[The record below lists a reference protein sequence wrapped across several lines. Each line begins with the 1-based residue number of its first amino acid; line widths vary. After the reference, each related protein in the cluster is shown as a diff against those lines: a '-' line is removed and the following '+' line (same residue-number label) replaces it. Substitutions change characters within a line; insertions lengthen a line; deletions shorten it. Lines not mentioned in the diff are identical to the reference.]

1 MKISRLFILLK
12 LFQLCCCEIEELTYQ
27 NPVITKY
34 IDILSNQYYG
44 IVSFYVPLSL
54 QTNFINSLAQSVDKQ
69 FLFSTYFNNDIFIVA
84 YCKLNIQANE
94 ITHTLI
100 LVQQQTIQEQQFSVS
115 FDTQLFEG
123 QLICTSFYY
132 DAEQQNLQFIIQTK
146 NDIQYMN
153 LNKINLEQNNVKFV
167 FGGANQ
173 NLELSSFQGLLY
185 PFWEDSEGN
194 IYFYLNYLYAV
205 EICSYAEEKA
215 EFDSK
220 DYDQE
225 NTWQYILPF
234 IVSKDYSIYFWHRF
248 STPLDS
254 NDIVSLIH
262 ISTQIQLNP
271 QYSLG
276 TNTLMINYEQQHNKQ
291 ILVTVQYYS
300 YEFPYIFYDPDYIQS
315 LIKVQ
320 QIEEIDPALIY
331 QWHYIIIQYQFNE
344 LFIQIYY
351 PNQQRRIN
359 FKDKTVRQFSYSQF
373 SLIFGESMN
382 QQLYAGQVN
391 QFKFKNCQEEFIDT
405 YQCHFSCATCNGPLK
420 NSCLSCPENSYRNY
434 DPDNHTCTCQI
445 WTIEQNSTQCFSIS
459 DINQINVD
467 QIEDS
472 KNYNFDQVEPNI
484 ICSYGYFLY
493 EGDCYQCPSASQQG
507 DLICLECLDNW
518 QNWIQNSICSEYMLS
533 RIIYDYDKEEY
544 NYEFDDTSISS
555 LYLFIDHELRMC
567 NFCIQF
573 CLHSSI
579 SYRCY
584 FIKEQHLGKETYVEC
599 TFGYD
604 SQTQSCKH
612 PQYNLKDDRCSGQ
625 SCNGQCK
632 CCSPTNR
639 CQRCINDND
648 VLLLNNKDC
657 VECSIQNCKLCFQ
670 YFQQSDGI
678 FVSTLTYTNYEQI
691 ITNEDYLIGCA
702 LCEDNYIYNFV
713 LNVCQLKLQI
723 SQSCDNYLI
732 DQNNQPL
739 CLTTLTQNFDDG
751 IEISDC
757 FKYLK
762 SCQNCVKS
770 NTNKLYCTT
779 CFKGFFQN
787 SYGYCESCD
796 DNFQEC
802 KLTYSNQYDFTIQQL
817 QPLLLAISNGQVLF
831 YPPYYAY
838 VAEIGICYQ
847 STKWS
852 KKCIEDKIVTY
863 CSKYFDN
870 ACVKC
875 NSDDTYTATLS
886 QGTCYL
892 CSYQC
897 KICLPSIV
905 DSTQLKCFLTDFSTN
920 YIDQLSS
927 RVKIKINNYVRYSN
941 QLTVQNLFWK
951 DQYSDVF
958 KQQVFQRMNF
968 IYILNNTY
976 GIYYYKRQS
985 QQISE
990 SQENHIIQSITV
1002 LQDYSQKI
1010 KLESLQFIDYQIIN
1024 LNNLTIT
1031 IQELNKD
1038 ELIKTTSKYGSDIY
1052 INNLILNQTHSVNF
1066 QKQIF
1071 HLLNITSLSINN
1083 LTLINIDLQN
1093 FDLFK
1098 LSIFSLSTRIKINLV
1113 NLKLINC
1120 KLINSSI
1127 FSITQLVYI
1136 FDQNTISITHVEF
1149 INCSFINSYFLQFQD
1164 NQLCLYL
1171 QSLLIED
1178 FTIRLSNFTS
1188 SSIFSNYTA
1197 TQTRLMLLTIM
1208 DNQIKNSNF
1217 FVADLKFEIYS
1228 TQIQNT
1234 TIKNSQ
1240 FIYFIQQLS
1249 AAYQKEFLIINQLE
1263 LSQLEMDSSL
1273 LSLPQSIIRFV
1284 QIQNIEVRDIR
1295 QLKNDKNQSSNLF
1308 LVQADMLII
1317 KNYWSY
1323 NFKSNQIQLDI
1334 LNSNKIELYNIL
1346 IQGDSNDFR
1355 INHEAEFSDCPLRLQ
1370 FLNVYNLTSLMI
1382 QDLQIQNVMICNNNF
1397 INIKDVQNQIT
1408 INIDNLIFKDII
1420 LLQLQGTAQTTMIDI
1435 SISKQSMIQFTQFTI
1450 TNVFGNNYERLRKVS
1465 EQLTI
1470 ISIVAAQSTLELL
1483 NSYLKSN
1490 IITNSTSA
1498 LIYLELKQI
1507 SIKNFTNIESNYFT
1521 ELIYNHFNQE
1531 YTKISISSLQQ
1542 LFPIKSEG
1550 SVFNILCQKL
1560 TLYDVI
1566 NENSV
1571 ALLGGFCKIELILDC
1586 GLLIQNTYIHN
1597 SKSIQAQE
1605 SKGGSFYINAKDAN
1619 LILKMINITISYSFS
1634 LYDGG
1639 FLYLIPSDS
1648 SNLLMLE
1655 NIKATGVFSMF
1666 RGFMS
1671 VEFSLQTIENVVT
1684 LKNIDIQLEYTQME
1698 YITSNYDELKDNEL
1712 EYIKIKNGY
1721 LYFDYCQIQFININ
1735 LSFEIITQPIFYL
1748 QNMQNLH
1755 IMNFYLEVG
1764 EQTSNTIIEF
1774 ESIKSFQDKDL
1785 FIKSFQARQIKVTI
1799 PEAFYAK
1806 SCNLSYKYE
1815 IIHLPNLS
1823 EKSIALKINNCLIN
1837 QLSKVYQDVESII
1850 QIRLLDTFRNFR
1862 FCNAIILNFHKNSF
1876 SMALIDIYYQTQVK
1890 SKFELFYLLNNK
1902 CTLSTCLRIRS
1913 NDKYQMLEL
1922 ILKQIY
1928 MMNNHN
1934 SKYGQLTLNNQTYL
1948 IKQSYFMNNMAMEM
1962 AGAIYLQNSP
1972 LKIQSSYF
1980 INNSAPLVGA
1990 IYCSNISIQDRQVL
2004 TSSSLFLNNVAK
2016 YAINTFGI
2024 EFYSLSLSQSVLK
2037 NQVIANYSQISTFKD
2052 QGNSE
2057 QYLVYLPSGQA
2068 LKQYQI
2074 FDKKVLRY
2082 QSLEFSLKFIILNS
2096 FKEKQIINNYSIKC
2110 NITSSLID
2118 KEFNVLHDNIAMF
2131 TAEFNT
2137 ERSELNLENN
2147 TFVLNPYS
2155 GDLLKI
2161 KISCDNIENNNYYEL
2176 FAKTYKCQMGEFFY
2190 EDQCL
2195 KCNAS
2200 RGYYSVNPLNGECI
2214 KANPNTIQN
2223 HTENLLNL
2231 YEGFWRLNILTP
2243 IGEYCSNNPS
2253 NCLGGWET
2261 GDVTCIIGH
2270 IGALCEAC
2278 DIYNV
2283 RGQGQ
2288 FSKSRDYKCSQCS
2301 NSGFLIVEFLLA
2313 FFWAFLQIVLAVK
2326 GTQLQN
2332 QKFLLSKSQTKFY
2345 DILVRLSQDQSS
2357 SVIKLISNYFQI
2369 IMVVYTFKVEF
2380 ISNLD
2385 SLFQFIGSSTYSTT
2399 YNFDCYISKIEY
2411 LDIIYLNLIWI
2422 LQVQFLQYVLYLLL
2436 SYFIKLSRPRF
2447 FSLETVYSSFF
2458 YLYLSGQINLIKLLA
2473 ELIAPKT
2480 ISNVEWISANLSY
2493 RFWTTTHQKV
2503 LFALILPLLI
2513 MFGLIIPLFLFI
2525 KLSQNKSNLS
2535 NYKIKQKY
2543 GYLFNEYSNTHY
2555 YWESVKLMYR
2565 QLLIL
2570 IIVLLQDFIV
2580 IKGIMLIGLL
2590 FAYQIIFS
2598 LSKPYNVGKLNQFES
2613 QAIQICIWS
2622 FLLCILQYEIQ
2633 EFNLWLNIICQLLI
2647 LMSFIIL
2654 IVKSIF
2660 KFIQVFSSKY
2670 ELIIDYIKTKI
2681 VRCLNLQNLQSS
2693 KLFELS
2699 SKRKARVQKYFKII
2713 KIHVFKRVQTNVNI
2727 QQTQNVEIMLCS
2739 SLSPSQK
2746 QITPG
2751 RRFL

>member
-1 MKISRLFILLK
+1 MKISRLFFLIK
-12 LFQLCCCEIEELTYQ
+12 LFSLCCCEIEELTYQ
-27 NPVITKY
+27 NPMITKY
-34 IDILSNQYYG
+34 IDILSNSYYG

-54 QTNFINSLAQSVDKQ
+54 QANFINSLAQSVDRS
-69 FLFSTYFNNDIFIVA
+69 FLFSAYFNNDVSIVA

-100 LVQQQTIQEQQFSVS
+100 LVQQQAIQEQEFSVS
-115 FDTQLFEG
+115 FDPLLFEG
-123 QLICTSFYY
+123 QLICTSFCY

-167 FGGANQ
+167 FGGSNQ
-173 NLELSSFQGLLY
+173 NLELSSFQGQLY
-185 PFWEDSEGN
+185 GFWEDTEAN
-194 IYFYLNYLYAV
+194 IYFYLNYLFGV
-205 EICSYAEEKA
+205 DSCSYAEEKA

-220 DYDQE
+220 EYDQD
-225 NTWQYILPF
+225 NTWQFTLPF
-234 IVSKDYSIYFWHRF
+234 IVYKDYSMYFWHRF
-248 STPLDS
+248 ATPLDS

-262 ISTQIQLNP
+262 ISTQFQLNP

-276 TNTLMINYEQQHNKQ
+276 TNTLMINYELKHNNQ
-291 ILVTVQYYS
+291 ILVTVHYYS
-300 YEFPYIFYDPDYIQS
+300 YQYPYILYDPDYIES

-320 QIEEIDPALIY
+320 QIEEIDSYLIY
-331 QWHYIIIQYQFNE
+331 QWHYTIIQYQFNE
-344 LFIQIYY
+344 LFIQIFY
-351 PNQQRRIN
+351 PDQQRRIN
-359 FKDKTVRQFSYSQF
+359 FKDETVRQFSYSQF
-373 SLIFGESMN
+373 SLIFGDSMN
-382 QQLYAGQVN
+382 QKQYAGQVN

-420 NSCLSCPENSYRNY
+420 NSCLSCQENSYRNY

-445 WTIEQNSTQCFSIS
+445 WTIEQNSTKCFSIS
-459 DINQINVD
+459 DINQMEVSYIEDSNNDKFD
-467 QIEDS
+467 QIE
-472 KNYNFDQVEPNI
+472 PNI
-484 ICSYGYFLY
+484 VCSYGYFLF
-493 EGDCYQCPSASQQG
+493 EGDCYQCPSASQKG

-518 QNWIQNSICSEYMLS
+518 QNWIQNSICSEYVLS
-533 RIIYDYDKEEY
+533 KIQYDYDKEEY
-544 NYEFDDTSISS
+544 NYDVDYISINS

-573 CLHSSI
+573 CLHTSV
-579 SYRCY
+579 SYMCN
-584 FIKEQHLGKETYVEC
+584 FIKEQHLGKDTYVEC
-599 TFGYD
+599 KFGYD
-604 SQTQSCKH
+604 SQTQSCKL
-612 PQYNLKDDRCSGQ
+612 PQFDLKNERCLGQ

-639 CQRCINDND
+639 CKECINDND

-657 VECSIQNCKLCFQ
+657 VQCSIQNCKLCFQ

-678 FVSTLTYTNYEQI
+678 FVSTLTYTNYEEI

-702 LCEDNYIYNFV
+702 LCEDNYIYNFF

-723 SQSCDNYLI
+723 SQSCENYLI
-732 DQNNQPL
+732 DQNNQPV
-739 CLTTLTQNFDDG
+739 CLTTLTQNFDEG

-762 SCQNCVKS
+762 SCQNCVKT

-796 DNFQEC
+796 ENFREC
-802 KLTYSNQYDFTIQQL
+802 KLTYQNQYDITIQQL
-817 QPLLLAISNGQVLF
+817 QPLLLAISKGQVLF
-831 YPPYYAY
+831 YPPYYVY
-838 VAEIGICYQ
+838 EVQIGMCYQ
-847 STKWS
+847 SDKWS
-852 KKCIEDKIVTY
+852 KKCKEDKIITY
-863 CSKYFDN
+863 CSKYYDN
-870 ACVKC
+870 VCIKC
-875 NSDDTYTATLS
+875 NSDDTQTTTLS
-886 QGTCYL
+886 SGICYL
-892 CSYQC
+892 CPYQC
-897 KICLPSIV
+897 KICLPSLL
-905 DSTQLKCFLTDFSTN
+905 DSTQLKCFLTDFSTH
-920 YIDQLSS
+920 YIDQLSGK
-927 RVKIKINNYVRYSN
+927 VKIKRDNQVRYSN
-941 QLTVQNLFWK
+941 QLTVQDLSWK

-968 IYILNNTY
+968 LYVLNNPY
-976 GIYYYKRQS
+976 GVYQYKRLS
-985 QQISE
+985 QKISE
-990 SQENHIIQSITV
+990 SYENHTIQQITV
-1002 LQDYSQKI
+1002 LDNSSKQQ
-1010 KLESLQFIDYQIIN
+1010 LVSLYFIDYQIVNIT
-1024 LNNLTIT
+1024 NLTIT
-1031 IQELNKD
+1031 ISELNKD
-1038 ELIKTTSKYGSDIY
+1038 ELIKTTSKYGVDIY
-1052 INNLILNQTHSVNF
+1052 INNLIFNQTHYVNF
-1066 QKQIF
+1066 QKYIF
-1071 HLLNITSLSINN
+1071 LLLNITSLSINN
-1083 LTLINIDLQN
+1083 LTLINVDIQN
-1093 FDLFK
+1093 FHLFK
-1098 LSIFSLSTRIKINLV
+1098 LSISNSSTSIKINLI

-1120 KLINSSI
+1120 EINKLPAFFPIYLIGRQYLIRNKISI
-1127 FSITQLVYI
+1127 MHLYKILTFFIFLGQLVI
-1136 FDQNTISITHVEF
+1136 
-1149 INCSFINSYFLQFQD
+1149 
-1164 NQLCLYL
+1164 
-1171 QSLLIED
+1171 SLLD
-1178 FTIRLSNFTS
+1178 SANFTS
-1188 SSIFSNYTA
+1188 SSLFSNYTA
-1197 TQTRLMLLTIM
+1197 TQTRLASLTIM
-1208 DNQIKNSNF
+1208 NNQFKNSNF

-1228 TQIQNT
+1228 TKIQNT
-1234 TIKNSQ
+1234 TIRNSQ

-1249 AAYQKEFLIINQLE
+1249 TAYQKEFLIINQLL

-1273 LSLPQSIIRFV
+1273 LRLSQNIIRFV
-1284 QIQNIEVRDIR
+1284 QFLNIEVRDLT
-1295 QLKNDKNQSSNLF
+1295 QFKNDQNYSSNLF

-1317 KNYWSY
+1317 KNYFSY
-1323 NFKSNQIQLDI
+1323 NFNSNQIQIDI
-1334 LNSNKIELYNIL
+1334 LNSNKIELYNIF
-1346 IQGDSNDFR
+1346 IQGDNNDFR
-1355 INHEAEFSDCPLRLQ
+1355 INHEAEFSDCPLRMQ
-1370 FLNVYNLTSLMI
+1370 FLNVYNFTSLMI
-1382 QDLQIQNVMICNNNF
+1382 QDFQIQNVMICNNNF

-1408 INIDNLIFKDII
+1408 LNIDNLKFNDII
-1420 LLQLQGTAQTTMIDI
+1420 LLQLQGTAQTTMIAI
-1435 SISKQSMIQFTQFTI
+1435 SISKQSMISFTQFAI

-1470 ISIVAAQSTLELL
+1470 ISVVAAQSTLELL

-1490 IITNSTSA
+1490 IITNSTNA
-1498 LIYLELKQI
+1498 LIYLELKSI
-1507 SIKNFTNIESNYFT
+1507 SLQNFTNIESNYFT
-1521 ELIYNHFNQE
+1521 EQIYTHLNQE

-1560 TLYDVI
+1560 TLNNI
-1566 NENSV
+1566 ANQNSV

-1605 SKGGSFYINAKDAN
+1605 SKGGSFYINAKDTN
-1619 LILKMINITISYSFS
+1619 LILKMINITISHSFS

-1639 FLYLIPSDS
+1639 FLFLIPSDR
-1648 SNLLMLE
+1648 SNLLTLE

-1671 VEFSLQTIENVVT
+1671 VEFSLQTSQNVVI
-1684 LKNIDIQLEYTQME
+1684 LKNIDIQLEYAQME

-1712 EYIKIKNGY
+1712 EYIKITNGY
-1721 LYFDYCQIQFININ
+1721 LYFNYCQIQLININ
-1735 LSFEIITQPIFYL
+1735 LSFEIITQPVFYL
-1748 QNMQNLH
+1748 SNMQNLH
-1755 IMNFYLEVG
+1755 IMNFNLEVG

-1774 ESIKSFQDKDL
+1774 ESIKSSQDKDL
-1785 FIKSFQARQIKVTI
+1785 FIKSFKARQVKVTI

-1806 SCNLSYKYE
+1806 SCYSSYKYE
-1815 IIHLPNLS
+1815 IIHLPSLS

-1862 FCNAIILNFHKNSF
+1862 FCNGIILNFHTNSF

-1890 SKFELFYLLNNK
+1890 SKFELLYLLNNK
-1902 CTLSTCLRIRS
+1902 CTRSTCLRIRS
-1913 NDKYQMLEL
+1913 NDQYRMLEV

-1928 MMNNHN
+1928 MLNNDN
-1934 SKYGQLTLNNQTYL
+1934 SKNGQLTLSNLTYL
-1948 IKQSYFMNNMAMEM
+1948 IKQSYFMNNRAMEM

-2004 TSSSLFLNNVAK
+2004 TFSSLFLNNVAK

-2024 EFYSLSLSQSVLK
+2024 EFYSLSLSHSVLQ
-2037 NQVIANYSQISTFKD
+2037 NQVIANYSQISAFKD
-2052 QGNSE
+2052 QGSSE
-2057 QYLVYLPSGQA
+2057 QYLVYLPSGQT

-2074 FDKKVLRY
+2074 FNTKVLRY

-2096 FKEKQIINNYSIKC
+2096 FQEKQIINNYSIKC

-2118 KEFNVLHDNIAMF
+2118 KEYNVLQDNITMF
-2131 TAEFNT
+2131 SAEFNT
-2137 ERSELNLENN
+2137 DRSELNLENN

-2161 KISCDNIENNNYYEL
+2161 KISCDNIENNNQYEL
-2176 FAKTYKCQMGEFFY
+2176 FAKAYKCQMGEFFY

-2214 KANPNTIQN
+2214 KANPNSIQN

-2243 IGEYCSNNPS
+2243 IAEYCSNDPS

-2261 GDVTCIIGH
+2261 GDITCIIGH

-2288 FSKSRDYKCSQCS
+2288 FSKSRDYKCSQCT

-2313 FFWAFLQIVLAVK
+2313 FIWAFSQIVLAVK

-2385 SLFQFIGSSTYSTT
+2385 SLFQFIGNSTYSTT

-2436 SYFIKLSRPRF
+2436 SFFIKLSRPRF

-2473 ELIAPKT
+2473 ELITPKT

-2503 LFALILPLLI
+2503 IFALILPLLI
-2513 MFGLIIPLFLFI
+2513 MFGLIIPLFLFLR
-2525 KLSQNKSNLS
+2525 LSQNKYNLS

-2543 GYLFNEYSNTHY
+2543 GYLFNEYSKTHY

-2622 FLLCILQYEIQ
+2622 ILLCILQYEIQ

-2654 IVKSIF
+2654 IVKSIL

-2681 VRCLNLQNLQSS
+2681 VRCLNLQNLQNS

-2713 KIHVFKRVQTNVNI
+2713 KIHVFKRVQTTVNI